1 VRNAALITD
10 QGRLLEI
17 FKTPAVGDGR
27 YLLAATD
34 SAGNTRRDTVNLRF
48 PVPTSNARKAAPA
61 AATTLEGSPRSVY
74 RQGQLR
80 FKFLVPVRLA
90 AGKAPGTLTEDS
102 VRTRPLRVPADAR
115 LNASGTQLT
124 ITLDTKAQ
132 KDIEIKLDT
141 LALRTITG
149 QSLGVRRGVRLA
161 VTDQEPTGVL
171 FGTIQTKQP
180 SFFLQLLSD
189 KYEVVEQLRSPKGSF
204 RFDRL
209 PPGKYRLRVLIDA
222 NNDGRWFAGDPNLLK
237 PAEPVFIYPKLLEIR
252 AGFEIEE
259 NLSF

>member
-1 VRNAALITD
+1 M
-10 QGRLLEI
+10 
-17 FKTPAVGDGR
+17 
-27 YLLAATD
+27 
-34 SAGNTRRDTVNLRF
+34 
-48 PVPTSNARKAAPA
+48 
-61 AATTLEGSPRSVY
+61 
-74 RQGQLR
+74 
-80 FKFLVPVRLA
+80 
-90 AGKAPGTLTEDS
+90 
-102 VRTRPLRVPADAR
+102 PADAR

-171 FGTIQTKQP
+171 FGTIQPKQP

-189 KYEVVEQLRSPKGSF
+189 KYEVVEQLRSPKGNF

-209 PPGKYRLRVLIDA
+209 PPGKFRLRVLIDA

-259 NLSF
+259 NVSF